1 MKRIAMLL
9 MPAVL
14 LAAATAPAP
23 RDSRAPETPGSQ
35 HMNRHV
41 DAHMPAG
48 DGNAGTKDPEE
59 PARRRQ
65 AQDPF
70 RGVVQPQTPL
80 PPAATQPLRDRRY

>member
-14 LAAATAPAP
+14 VAAAAAPAP
-23 RDSRAPETPGSQ
+23 RDSRAPESTGSQ

-48 DGNAGTKDPEE
+48 DGNAGTKDAEE
-59 PARRRQ
+59 PARRRS
-65 AQDPF
+65 AADPF
-70 RGVVQPQTPL
+70 RGVIQPQAPL